1 METTTIGTGDA
12 KRTITIKTVKSS
24 ARAATDLLGFVE
36 ILKGSDVIL
45 TVWSWEIQAL
55 TAEGDDACTIVMK
68 GKTNWSQVV
77 DVPLHEVR
85 AAMATAQALWQTHK
99 TAENLAFLKARS

>member
-1 METTTIGTGDA
+1 METTVNTADG

-24 ARAATDLLGFVE
+24 ARAATDLLGHLE
-36 ILKGSDVIL
+36 ILKGADVIL

>member
-1 METTTIGTGDA
+1 METTIDTAGG
-12 KRTITIKTVKSS
+12 KRKITIKTVKSS

-36 ILKGSDVIL
+36 ILKGADVIL

-77 DVPLHEVR
+77 DVPLHEIR

-99 TAENLAFLKARS
+99 TADNLAFLKARS

>member
-1 METTTIGTGDA
+1 METTVNTADG

-24 ARAATDLLGFVE
+24 ARAATDLLGHLE
-36 ILKGSDVIL
+36 ILKGDDVIL
-45 TVWSWEIQAL
+45 TVWAWEIQAL
-55 TAEGDDACTIVMK
+55 IAEDDACTIVMK

-85 AAMATAQALWQTHK
+85 GALVTCQALWQSHK